1 LIATRTSLQA
11 SRWLVLAALALPL
24 AAQAVNITGTVTNKT
39 SGRPDAGDT
48 VTLLS
53 LANGMQEVAST
64 KTDARG
70 HYSLNSPDSDMH
82 LVRVDHEKAEYYA
95 PVPPGS
101 THVDVTVYD
110 VAAKVKGVTTEDDV
124 YQMQTDA
131 QGLHVIESFF
141 VDNNSTPPRTQYSDQ
156 AYVFTLPAGAQIDGG
171 QAAGPQ
177 GMPVSAAPVPTGEQ
191 GHYAFVFPLRPGQ
204 TRFAVSYSLP
214 YSGKQTFALQESLPT
229 DNVAVMLPNSMTFTP
244 DAGGLFQAVHDQSV
258 PAQTFVARNLAP
270 GQKISFTVSGTGA
283 MPRSMQDQS
292 GGQQS
297 GAAAQGAQGSQ
308 GMPDTATSQ
317 GDRPGGGLGV
327 PIDTPG
333 PLHKYRWYILSGIGL
348 ILVAAAAFMLSGKP
362 SPGSVPVDAEP
373 SALTPTVVTSED
385 LARAARPQTQAAKAP
400 AASPATGS
408 NGSTAAAGL
417 LQALKEELFAL
428 ETERVEGRL
437 TEAQYAENKAA
448 LEVVLRRALGRRS

>member
-1 LIATRTSLQA
+1 LIAIRTSLQA
-11 SRWLVLAALALPL
+11 SRWIVLAALALPL
-24 AAQAVNITGTVTNKT
+24 AAQAVNVTGTVTNKT
-39 SGRPDAGDT
+39 TGRPDAGDT
-48 VTLLS
+48 VALLS

-64 KTDARG
+64 KTDAQG
-70 HYSLNSPDSDMH
+70 HYTLPVADSDMH
-82 LVRVDHEKAEYYA
+82 LVRVEHEKATYYA
-95 PVPPGS
+95 PVPPGT
-101 THVDVTVYD
+101 THVDVSVYD
-110 VAAKVKGVTTEDDV
+110 VAAKLKGVKTEDDV

-141 VDNNSTPPRTQYSDQ
+141 VDNNSTPPRTQFSAK
-156 AYVFTLPAGAQIDGG
+156 AYEFTMPAGAQIDGG

-177 GMPVSAAPVPTGEQ
+177 GMPISSTPVPTGEK

-214 YSGKQTFALQESLPT
+214 YSGKLTFAPQESLPT

-244 DAGGLFQAVHDQSV
+244 GAAGLFQPVHDQSV
-258 PAQTFVARNLAP
+258 PAQTFVAKSIAP
-270 GQKISFTVSGTGA
+270 GQKIAFTVSGTGA

-292 GGQQS
+292 GGQSSSAAQ
-297 GAAAQGAQGSQ
+297 AAQGGQ

-333 PLHKYRWYILSGIGL
+333 PLHKYRWWILSAIGL
-348 ILVAAAAFMLSGKP
+348 LLVIAAAFMLRGQPPAEGAVPVEPEP
-362 SPGSVPVDAEP
+362 SP
-373 SALTPTVVTSED
+373 LTPTVMTAED
-385 LARAARPQTQAAKAP
+385 TARDARPQAP
-400 AASPATGS
+400 ASRAAAAPVAAPSAGATG
-408 NGSTAAAGL
+408 L
-417 LQALKEELFAL
+417 LPALKEELFAL

-437 TEAQYAENKAA
+437 TEAQYAEAKAA